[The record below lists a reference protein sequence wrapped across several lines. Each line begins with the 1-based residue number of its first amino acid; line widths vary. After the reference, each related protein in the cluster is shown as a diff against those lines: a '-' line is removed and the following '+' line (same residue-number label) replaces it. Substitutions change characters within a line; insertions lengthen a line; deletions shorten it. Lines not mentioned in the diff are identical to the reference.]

1 MNIKKF
7 AEKIAELHYPNK
19 PNAIID
25 EPYRKVR
32 MKTLVEQIEREFE
45 ILNLQNV
52 SNNEV
57 AVSCLN
63 CHYEI
68 AESYHDKMWCRDCK
82 QHNHFKARTDC

>member
-1 MNIKKF
+1 MKINVDITKRLDWL
-7 AEKIAELHYPNK
+7 EKR
-19 PNAIID
+19 ID
-25 EPYRKVR
+25 VSY
-32 MKTLVEQIEREFE
+32 IEREYIELQMKELARE
-45 ILNLQNV
+45 IVKNLTIHDV

-82 QHNHFKARTDC
+82 QYNHFKARTDC